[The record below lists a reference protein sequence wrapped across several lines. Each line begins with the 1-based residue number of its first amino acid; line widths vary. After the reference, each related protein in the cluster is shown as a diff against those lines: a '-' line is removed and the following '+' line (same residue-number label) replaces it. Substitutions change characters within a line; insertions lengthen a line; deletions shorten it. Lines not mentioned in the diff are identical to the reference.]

1 MNKKITRREF
11 LKLTSLLPAAYF
23 LPSYIKRPPDT
34 VANPN
39 SPNILI
45 IVFDAL
51 SAMNISF
58 MGYQRET
65 MPYLSQ
71 MVERATVYHNHYAS
85 GNYTTPGTAS
95 LLTGTYPI
103 TNRGIKRGNTMDK
116 EFVDKNIFHLFDQ
129 HYRLTYSHNPFV
141 NTLQNQLADDL
152 DLLKNR
158 RDLYLTSD
166 SLLNDLFKND
176 EDIATIGWVQGI
188 KKKSGYAYSLL
199 LSFLYQQ
206 LSQSQMIEQYYDFP
220 RGLPYISANSYYLLE
235 DAIDWTYSELTI
247 TQQPFLG
254 YFHYLPP
261 HKPYLTRKEF
271 TNTFKGDGQEYIIKT
286 NPLNQSDS
294 IFRGKRRWYDEFIL
308 YVDAEF
314 KRLYDLLETSG
325 LLDNTWVFFTSDHG
339 EIFERGV
346 QGHMTE
352 MLYQPLVKIPLI
364 IFEPGQTSRRDIY
377 TPTNAVDILPTLLH
391 INGKDIPD
399 WCEGEV
405 LPPYQTIN
413 ENRSVF
419 AYEAKDN
426 GQFDPL
432 IKATA
437 MIIKEQYKLISY
449 FGYKQL
455 KGSSLYELFD
465 IENDPEE
472 INNLYHPDSITA
484 KNLLD
489 ELNVKIDESN
499 QRYED

>member
-11 LKLTSLLPAAYF
+11 LKLTSLIPAVYYLPRF
-23 LPSYIKRPPDT
+23 NKRPPGITADS
-34 VANPN
+34 N

-58 MGYQRET
+58 MGYQRNT

-71 MVERATVYHNHYAS
+71 LVERATVYHNHYAG

-103 TNRGIKRGNTMDK
+103 TNRGITRGKPMDK
-116 EFVDKNIFHLFDQ
+116 EFVEKNIFHLFNQ

-141 NTLQNQLADDL
+141 NTLQNQFADDL

-158 RDLYLTSD
+158 RDLYLKSD
-166 SLLNDLFKND
+166 WLISELFKND
-176 EDIATIGWVQGI
+176 EDIATLCWVQGI
-188 KKKSGYAYSLL
+188 KKKSGYAYSIL

-206 LSQSQMIEQYYDFP
+206 LNQSKLLEQYFTFP
-220 RGLPYISANSYYLLE
+220 RGLPYISENSYYILE
-235 DAIDWTYSELTI
+235 DAIDWTYSELSI
-247 TQQPFLG
+247 TPQPFLG

-271 TNTFKGDGQEYIIKT
+271 TNAFKGDGLEHIKKI
-286 NPLNQSDS
+286 NPINQSES

-314 KRLYDLLETSG
+314 KRLFDLLETSG
-325 LLDNTWVFFTSDHG
+325 ILENTWIFFTSDHG
-339 EIFERGV
+339 EMFERGV
-346 QGHMTE
+346 QGHMSE

-364 IFEPGQTSRRDIY
+364 IFEPGQTTRRDIY
-377 TPTNAVDILPTLLH
+377 TPTSAVDILPTLLH
-391 INGKDIPD
+391 INGKVVPD

-405 LPPYQTIN
+405 LPPYQTTN
-413 ENRSVF
+413 EKRSIF
-419 AYEAKDN
+419 AYEAKEN
-426 GQFDPL
+426 GQFDL
-432 IKATA
+432 LTKATA
-437 MIIKEQYKLISY
+437 MIIKDHYKFISY

-455 KGSSLYELFD
+455 NGSPLYEFFNL
-465 IENDPEE
+465 ERDPEE
-472 INNLYHPDSITA
+472 LNNLYHPDSITIT
-484 KNLLD
+484 NLLD
-489 ELNVKIDESN
+489 ELNMKIDEAN
-499 QRYED
+499 QRYQD